1 MSTSVSRP
9 AGWALHLP
17 RSSAKD
23 LLGLR
28 LVAGI
33 EVTETA
39 DTIWL
44 RGRQRDDA
52 LDRLL
57 SAIPAE
63 KRYAWLDGHRLQPNG
78 SRLASERLPE
88 TPWQSLSA
96 WIPVRLPVAQL
107 PGPTVAPASLQLVRD
122 FQPQAANAA
131 LVNLAVWTDWASTAP
146 ALRLAPL
153 HFAASNEG
161 LCLVVGEPLPAIPSR
176 PLIEKEGVIV
186 PAGFNW
192 RPRVTS
198 KVIRRLLGASDDC
211 RIFWDE
217 AGVRLLSSELFVPA
231 SRAAA
236 HATTENHA
244 S

>member
-1 MSTSVSRP
+1 MV
-9 AGWALHLP
+9 
-17 RSSAKD
+17 
-23 LLGLR
+23 LR
-28 LVAGI
+28 LAAGVEVA
-33 EVTETA
+33 ETT

-44 RGRQRDDA
+44 RGLQQDEA
-52 LDRLL
+52 LNQLL
-57 SAIPAE
+57 SALPAE
-63 KRYAWLDGHRLQPNG
+63 KRYRWLDGDRLQPNG

-88 TPWQSLSA
+88 TAWQSLSA
-96 WIPVRLPVAQL
+96 WMPVRLPLAQL
-107 PGPTVAPASLQLVRD
+107 PGPTVAPAALHLVRD
-122 FQPQAANAA
+122 HQPQAANAA
-131 LVNLAVWTDWASTAP
+131 LIDLSVWTEWASTAP

-161 LCLVVGEPLPAIPSR
+161 HCLVLGEPLPAVPSR
-176 PLIEKEGVIV
+176 PLIQKEGVIV
-186 PAGFNW
+186 PAGFSW

-198 KVIRRLLGASDDC
+198 KVIRRLLGASDEC

-217 AGVRLLSSELFVPA
+217 AGVRPLPSELFVPA